1 MCKLG
6 IRRHWFSLTFRPLT
20 WGFGAT
26 GTAVGGMKRQG
37 GLPWQSNGLGLNT
50 STVGGVG
57 LIPGQETKVPH
68 ASRRGKKKKR
78 GDTIRLTLST
88 EPQKT
93 TLAPPG
99 RPRVG
104 INVHIPGSDVS
115 VDEKRFI
122 THGEIFFQL
131 GRKMSSESLS
141 FRQPP
146 GKNCPSL
153 AISLSL
159 IEAIWI
165 QPKPHGCNIQC
176 CGPQEKKETQVGR
189 AGWEEVRHGNSPGC
203 EPEQKRSLAPP
214 RVSSWEV

>member
-1 MCKLG
+1 MVRIQRFHCRG
-6 IRRHWFSLTFRPLT
+6 R
-20 WGFGAT
+20 GFDPGKGT
-26 GTAVGGMKRQG
+26 GPPCLQAW
-37 GLPWQSNGLGLNT
+37 P
-50 STVGGVG
+50 
-57 LIPGQETKVPH
+57 
-68 ASRRGKKKKR
+68 KKKKK
-78 GDTIRLTLST
+78 DTIRLTLST

-93 TLAPPG
+93 TLAPPA

-104 INVHIPGSDVS
+104 IDVHFPGSDVS

-141 FRQPP
+141 FRQPA
-146 GKNCPSL
+146 GKNCLSL

-159 IEAIWI
+159 MEATGVL
-165 QPKPHGCNIQC
+165 PKLHGCNIQC

-189 AGWEEVRHGNSPGC
+189 DGWEEVRHGHAPGC

-214 RVSSWEV
+214 RVSSREA